1 MCVAMITGS
10 RPRITGYIPFI
21 YIYIYTYDVTYVY
34 NQLRMISSFKNC

>member
-10 RPRITGYIPFI
+10 RPRITGYIPF
-21 YIYIYTYDVTYVY
+21 IYIYTYDVTYVY